1 MHVWA
6 LTGASHDS
14 PRTPFGLQLDCLGG
28 RPQKREERTKIVAG
42 DETKKRH
49 FWDPHPSG
57 PPPYSLRGPIFMG
70 SLAPPFQAPAPFFSG
85 FGPSRP
91 WAEKRTHRR
100 NPFCS
105 VPMFFFSPFFFFLLR
120 CFFCTV
126 CFLLFCPECRFF
138 LSCCVFL
145 CPGTRTSTFLCLCQ
159 IASADVPVRST
170 LMATI
175 AQACGRTGVLGG
187 RGFRLESAAAR
198 RGCSGG
204 ATWIWTPVAAGA

>member
-1 MHVWA
+1 M
-6 LTGASHDS
+6 
-14 PRTPFGLQLDCLGG
+14 
-28 RPQKREERTKIVAG
+28 KIVAG
-42 DETKKRH
+42 DLKKKRI

-57 PPPYSLRGPIFMG
+57 PPPYSLRGSIFMG
-70 SLAPPFQAPAPFFSG
+70 SPAPLFQAPAPFFSG

-105 VPMFFFSPFFFFLLR
+105 VPMFFFSPFFFFFCSDVFFVPFAFFVLSRMSFFFVPLR
-120 CFFCTV
+120 
-126 CFLLFCPECRFF
+126 
-138 LSCCVFL
+138 FL

-175 AQACGRTGVLGG
+175 AQLAVGLECWVGG
-187 RGFRLESAAAR
+187 GSDSRVRLRA
-198 RGCSGG
+198 GG
-204 ATWIWTPVAAGA
+204 ARVVQHGSRTPVAAGA